1 MFLHLG
7 PGDGFCLVSPLLTN
21 VTEHSGNFVIA
32 QGAFER
38 GHHALVSLTFYL
50 HRALQPVV
58 NNSDRNIAG
67 CHHPLAAGERWKGS
81 WHTLAISLM
90 AGCTLGIEHGFSVDA
105 TAAFAASTAD
115 VYLRSEERRAGKE
128 CTAA

>member
-1 MFLHLG
+1 RMVSSGCCLLATPGAFTSGGLVGFLQFSGRPGATFAHAGLMFLHLG

-58 NNSDRNIAG
+58 NNSDRN
-67 CHHPLAAGERWKGS
+67 
-81 WHTLAISLM
+81 
-90 AGCTLGIEHGFSVDA
+90 
-105 TAAFAASTAD
+105 
-115 VYLRSEERRAGKE
+115 
-128 CTAA
+128 